1 LKKKEI
7 GMIVIIKRN
16 KMSMS
21 VKNMSA
27 EKFWVKS
34 YDPGIKATLSYPSGG
49 LGNLF
54 LKAISEHP
62 DKIACYYFNTAMKF
76 SQLIEL
82 AKKLATALQKNGL
95 KKGDVVL
102 INLVNCPQ
110 YVIAALGTLLAGGV
124 ISGCSPLL
132 SEDELAYQLNHS
144 EAKAIITLDAVYD
157 KLLMKKL
164 ADKVPKLQI
173 LIPTSLAE
181 YMGFSKIKVFL
192 GKLLKKIPSGKIK
205 PWPGK
210 TVLKW
215 KDIVETPADVKEI
228 SIGPD
233 DLCLL
238 PYTGG
243 TTGRPKGTMLTH
255 KNMVAQVTQFGHWL
269 ALETGSGT
277 TLSAFPYFHMAG
289 TLVYCQSLYLA
300 WSQILIPNPRDTTH
314 LIEDWEKHLP
324 TMIANVPTLY
334 NMILNN
340 PKYKEI
346 PKSALDNVIAYISG
360 AAPFPVK
367 SIKEFEAAMG
377 AENKV
382 VEVYGMTEASPLVS
396 SNPFKKEKKIGT
408 VGLPL
413 PDTDIKLI
421 NIETGEPV
429 PIGEPGE
436 ILVKGPQIMKGYYK
450 SPDATAKALEG
461 GYLHTGDV
469 GVFDQDGYL
478 KIVDRIKDMLN
489 VSGYKVYSVHVEDIL
504 TKHPDIEIC
513 AIIGLEDLKRPGS
526 EIVKAFIKLKEGV
539 TANEAVKQSI
549 QKYAEENLSK
559 YEVPKQW
566 EFREEL
572 PLTLVGKVLKRELRD
587 QPSK

>member
-1 LKKKEI
+1 MNQSE
-7 GMIVIIKRN
+7 
-16 KMSMS
+16 
-21 VKNMSA
+21 KNMST

-34 YDPGIKATLSYPSGG
+34 YDPGVKAKLDYPTGS
-49 LGNLF
+49 LGSLI

-62 DKIACYYFNTAMKF
+62 DKIACYFFNTAMKF
-76 SQLIEL
+76 SELIEL
-82 AKKLATALQKNGL
+82 AKKFGTALQKNGL
-95 KKGDVVL
+95 KKGDVV
-102 INLVNCPQ
+102 IIDLVNCPQ
-110 YVIAALGTLLAGGV
+110 FVIAVLGTLLAGGV

-157 KLLMKKL
+157 KILMKKL
-164 ADKVPKLQI
+164 ADKIPNIQI
-173 LIPTSLAE
+173 LIPTSIAE
-181 YMGFSKIKVFL
+181 YMGFSKIKVIL

-205 PWPGK
+205 SWPGK

-215 KDIVETPADVKEI
+215 KDIVQTPPDLKEV

-255 KNMVAQVTQFGHWL
+255 RNMVSQVVQFGHWL
-269 ALETGSGT
+269 GLEPGSGT

-300 WSQILIPNPRDTTH
+300 WTQILIPNPRDTTH
-314 LIEDWEKHLP
+314 LISDWIKHQP

-334 NMILNN
+334 NMILND
-340 PKYKEI
+340 PKHKEI
-346 PKSALDNVIAYISG
+346 PKAAMDAVIAFVSG

-367 SIKEFEAAMG
+367 SIKDFEAEMG
-377 AENKV
+377 ATNKV
-382 VEVYGMTEASPLVS
+382 VEVYGMTEASPLVT
-396 SNPFKKEKKIGT
+396 SNPFKRDKKIGT

-413 PDTDIKLI
+413 PDTDIKLVSV
-421 NIETGEPV
+421 ETGKPV

-436 ILVKGPQIMKGYYK
+436 VLVKGPQIMKGYYK
-450 SPDATAKALEG
+450 SPEDTAKALEG

-469 GVFDQDGYL
+469 GVFDEQGYL

-489 VSGYKVYSVHVEDIL
+489 ISGFKVYSVRVEDIL
-504 TKHPDIEIC
+504 TKQPDIEIC
-513 AIIGLEDLKRPGS
+513 AIIGLEDPKRPGS

-539 TANEAVKQSI
+539 ALTEAVKTNI
-549 QKYAEENLSK
+549 AKYAEENLAK

-572 PLTLVGKVLKRELRD
+572 PLTLVGKVLKRELRE
-587 QPSK
+587 QKTK

>member
-1 LKKKEI
+1 
-7 GMIVIIKRN
+7 
-16 KMSMS
+16 
-21 VKNMSA
+21 MSA

-34 YDPGIKATLSYPSGG
+34 YDPDVKAKLDYPTED
-49 LGNLF
+49 LGSLIM
-54 LKAISEHP
+54 KAISQYP
-62 DKIACYYFNTAMKF
+62 DKVACYYFNSAMKF
-76 SQLIEL
+76 SELIEL
-82 AKKLATALQKNGL
+82 AKKFATVLQKNGL
-95 KKGDVVL
+95 QKGDIVIV
-102 INLVNCPQ
+102 NLVNCPQ
-110 YVIAALGTLLAGGV
+110 FLIAGLGILLAGGA

-132 SEDELAYQLNHS
+132 SEDELAYQINHS
-144 EAKAIITLDAVYD
+144 EAKAIITLDAVYA
-157 KLLMKKL
+157 KVLMKKL
-164 ADKVPKLQI
+164 MDKLPKLQI
-173 LIPTSLAE
+173 LIPTSIAE
-181 YMGFSKIKVFL
+181 YMGFSKIKVIL
-192 GKLLKKIPSGKIK
+192 GKLLKKIPSGKVK

-215 KDIVETPADVKEI
+215 KDIVETPVDVKEVPI
-228 SIGPD
+228 DPE

-255 KNMVAQVTQFGHWL
+255 RNMVSQVAQFGHWL
-269 ALETGSGT
+269 GLEPGSGT

-289 TLVYCQSLYLA
+289 TLVYCQSLFMA
-300 WSQILIPNPRDTTH
+300 FTQILIPNPRDTAH
-314 LIEDWEKHLP
+314 LIGDWIKHRP

-334 NMILNN
+334 NMILND
-340 PKYKEI
+340 PKHKDI
-346 PKSALDNVIAYISG
+346 PKDALDNVMAYVSG

-367 SIKEFEAAMG
+367 SIKEFETEMG

-382 VEVYGMTEASPLVS
+382 LEVYGMTEASPLVS
-396 SNPFKKEKKIGT
+396 SNPFKREKKIGT

-413 PDTDIKLI
+413 PDTDIKLVSVD
-421 NIETGEPV
+421 TGKPV

-436 ILVKGPQIMKGYYK
+436 VLAKGPQIMKGYYK
-450 SPDATAKALEG
+450 SPEATAKALEG

-469 GVFDQDGYL
+469 GVFDADGYL

-489 VSGYKVYSVHVEDIL
+489 VSGYKVYSVRVEDIL

-513 AIIGLEDLKRPGS
+513 AIIGLEDKSRPGS

-539 TANEAVKQSI
+539 ALTDAVKASI
-549 QKYAEENLSK
+549 QKYADENLAK

-572 PLTLVGKVLKRELRD
+572 PLTLVGKVLKRELRE
-587 QPSK
+587 QSKV

>member
-1 LKKKEI
+1 
-7 GMIVIIKRN
+7 
-16 KMSMS
+16 MST
-21 VKNMSA
+21 
-27 EKFWVKS
+27 EKFWVKF
-34 YDPGIKATLSYPSGG
+34 YDPGVKAKLDYPAEG
-49 LGNLF
+49 LGSLF
-54 LKAISEHP
+54 IKAISAYP
-62 DKIACYYFNTAMKF
+62 DKVACYYFNTAMKF
-76 SQLIEL
+76 SELIEL
-82 AKKLATALQKNGL
+82 AQKFATALQKNGL
-95 KKGDVVL
+95 KKGDVVI

-110 YVIAALGTLLAGGV
+110 YIIAALGTLLAGGV

-132 SEDELAYQLNHS
+132 SEDELSYQLNHS

-181 YMGFSKIKVFL
+181 YMGFSKVKVFL

-205 PWPGK
+205 TWPGK

-215 KDIVETPADVKEI
+215 KDILQTPADLKEVPI
-228 SIGPD
+228 DPD
-233 DLCLL
+233 DLCML

-255 KNMVAQVTQFGHWL
+255 RNMVSQVTQFGHWL
-269 ALETGSGT
+269 GLEPGSGT
-277 TLSAFPYFHMAG
+277 TLSAFPYFHIAG
-289 TLVYCQSLYLA
+289 TLVYCQSLFLA
-300 WSQILIPNPRDTTH
+300 YTQILIPNPRDTSH
-314 LIEDWEKHLP
+314 LIEDWIKHQP

-340 PKYKEI
+340 PKHKEI
-346 PKSALDNVIAYISG
+346 PKSARDAVLAFVSG

-367 SIKEFEAAMG
+367 SIREFEAEMG

-382 VEVYGMTEASPLVS
+382 VEVYGMTETSPLVT
-396 SNPFKKEKKIGT
+396 SNPFKGEKRIGT

-413 PDTDIKLI
+413 PDTDIKLVSV
-421 NIETGEPV
+421 ETGKPV

-436 ILVKGPQIMKGYYK
+436 ILAKGPQVMKGYYK
-450 SPDATAKALEG
+450 SPEATAKALEN
-461 GYLHTGDV
+461 GYLHTGDI
-469 GVFDQDGYL
+469 GVFDEQGYL

-489 VSGYKVYSVHVEDIL
+489 ISGYKVYSVRVEDIL

-513 AIIGLEDLKRPGS
+513 AIIGLEDPKRPGS

-539 TANEAVKQSI
+539 ALTEAVKASI
-549 QKYAEENLSK
+549 EKYAAENLAK

-572 PLTLVGKVLKRELRD
+572 PLTLVGKVLKRELRE
-587 QPSK
+587 QKNK